1 MKLIRLLIVLVGATV
16 LFSRGVS
23 AQEGKVYSIAIVP
36 QGQAVEIAQ
45 NWVPFVQMVSKEAGI
60 TLQVVTYY
68 ASHSEFEAD
77 VKNGVP
83 DFAYMNPYTVVL
95 AHREQKYIPLIT
107 DKTPLIGVLVA
118 NKNTKINSVHDLN
131 GKVLAFPSVTS
142 FGASL
147 YMRALLTNKEHIHF
161 TPKYVQSH
169 DNVYRYVMLG
179 MAAAGGG
186 VNDTLNKQPEAVR
199 NQLKIIYQTPPTPEH
214 ALVVHPR
221 VPESVREK
229 VLKAILKIWHDPAG
243 KAALKKIQID
253 EPVTTDYA
261 KDYAPLAKLG
271 LEKFM
276 KESE

>member
-1 MKLIRLLIVLVGATV
+1 MKFLRILILLAVATV
-16 LFSRGVS
+16 LFSNGVS

-36 QGQAVEIAQ
+36 QGQAVEVAQ

-77 VKNGVP
+77 LKNGVP
-83 DFAYMNPYTVVL
+83 DFAYMNPYAVVM
-95 AHREQKYIPLIT
+95 AHREQKYVPLIT
-107 DKTPLIGVLVA
+107 DKTPLVGVLVA

-147 YMRALLTNKEHIHF
+147 YMRALLTNKEHVHF
-161 TPKYVQSH
+161 TPKYVQTH

-186 VNDTLNKQPEAVR
+186 VEDTLKKQPQAVR
-199 NQLKIIYQTPPTPEH
+199 DTLKIIYQTPPMPAH
-214 ALVVHPR
+214 ALVAHPR
-221 VPESVREK
+221 VPETVREK
-229 VLKAILKIWHDPAG
+229 VVKAILKLGQDPVG
-243 KAALKKIQID
+243 KAALKKVQID
-253 EPVTTDYA
+253 EPVTTDYT
-261 KDYAPLAKLG
+261 KDYAPMAKLG
-271 LEKFM
+271 LEKFL